1 MNKKILIA
9 DDDRLLVRLIKT
21 ALVKEGYEIKYAYD
35 GATTLKLI
43 KEFCPDVIVLDVMMP
58 VLDGY
63 KICQMINE
71 NSQYNPIPKIIIA
84 TSRKSDIDK
93 RISKIIGADSFINKP
108 YTPSE
113 LISKINELLKK

>member
-9 DDDRLLVRLIKT
+9 DDDRLLVRLIRT
-21 ALVKEGYEIKYAYD
+21 ALSREGFEIRYAYD

-63 KICQMINE
+63 KICQMLNE
-71 NSQYNPIPKIIIA
+71 NSQYSPVPKIIIA
-84 TSRKSDIDK
+84 TSRKEDIDK
-93 RISKIIGADSFINKP
+93 RISEIIGADSFINKP
-108 YTPSE
+108 YKPSE
-113 LISKINELLKK
+113 LILKINELMK